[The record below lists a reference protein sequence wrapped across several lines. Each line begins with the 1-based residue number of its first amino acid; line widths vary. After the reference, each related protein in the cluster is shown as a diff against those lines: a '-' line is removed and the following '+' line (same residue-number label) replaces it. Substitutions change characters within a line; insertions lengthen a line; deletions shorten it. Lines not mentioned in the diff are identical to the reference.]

1 MDRSSLIRKPTQK
14 DVARLA
20 GVSRA
25 TVSYVINDR
34 DKQGIVISDET
45 RQRVLAAVDQLGYVV
60 NAGAQA
66 LRSGDTKT
74 IGVMLPLYENPFF
87 WEILKG
93 VSSAANEAGYKVL
106 LANSALDPEKANQT
120 ITELSE
126 QRIDGLIVLMDFAS
140 LPARVMDQLRS
151 STHPIVEGSS
161 SVNSDFDLILQD
173 YGDGMHAIM
182 AHLFQLGHRHIGY
195 LHGVQESTTQ
205 GQDRLSAFPVAFAN
219 AGLPYDPSWV
229 YRCGQSLDDGYQKA
243 LEILQQP
250 ERPTAVVAI
259 NDLLAIAMI
268 RAAADLG
275 IRVPEDV
282 SIASFDDIPFAQ
294 FSVPRLTTIQPLP
307 VQNGRDAV
315 RLLLKRLEDPDRAR
329 EIVRAPWQLHIR
341 ESTGPV
347 PDKIR

>member
-1 MDRSSLIRKPTQK
+1 MRKPTQN

-34 DKQGIVISDET
+34 DTQGIAISDET

-66 LRSGDTKT
+66 LRSGDTKA

-106 LANSALDPEKANQT
+106 LANSALDPEKTNQT
-120 ITELSE
+120 ITELAE
-126 QRIDGLIVLMDFAS
+126 QRIDGLILLMEFAS
-140 LPARVMDQLRS
+140 LPARVMEQLRS

-161 SVNSDFDLILQD
+161 SVDSDFDLILQD
-173 YGDGMHAIM
+173 YAEGMHAIM
-182 AHLFQLGHRHIGY
+182 AHLFELGHRRIGY

-205 GQDRLSAFPVAFAN
+205 GQDRLRAFPKAFDA

-229 YRCGQSLDDGYQKA
+229 YRCGQSLHEGYRKA

-250 ERPTAVVAI
+250 ERPTAIVAI
-259 NDLLAIAMI
+259 NDLLAIAFV

-294 FSVPRLTTIQPLP
+294 FYVPRLTTIQPAP
-307 VQNGRDAV
+307 EQNGRDAV
-315 RLLLKRLEDPDRAR
+315 RLLLKRLEDPDRER
-329 EIVRAPWQLHIR
+329 EIVRAGWQLHIR

-347 PDKIR
+347 PDKIQ

>member
-1 MDRSSLIRKPTQK
+1 MDRSNAMKQPTQN

-25 TVSYVINDR
+25 TVSYVINDK

-45 RQRVLAAVDQLGYVV
+45 RQRVLAAVDQLGYVI

-93 VSSAANEAGYKVL
+93 VSNAANEAGYKVL
-106 LANSALDPEKANQT
+106 LANSALDPEQTNQT
-120 ITELSE
+120 ITELAE
-126 QRIDGLIVLMDFAS
+126 QRIDGLILLMEFAS

-151 STHPIVEGSS
+151 SSHPIVEGSS

-173 YGDGMHAIM
+173 YSEGMHAILS
-182 AHLFQLGHRHIGY
+182 HLFELGHRRVGY

-205 GQDRLSAFPVAFAN
+205 GQDRLSAFRKAFVD
-219 AGLPYDPSWV
+219 AGLAYDPSWI
-229 YRCGQSLDDGYQKA
+229 YRCGQSLDEGYQKA

-250 ERPTAVVAI
+250 GRPTAIVAI
-259 NDLLAIAMI
+259 NDLLAIACI

-275 IRVPEDV
+275 IHVPGDL
-282 SIASFDDIPFAQ
+282 SIASFDDIPFAR
-294 FSVPRLTTIQPLP
+294 FSVPRLTTIQPSP
-307 VQNGRDAV
+307 EQNGRDAV
-315 RLLLKRLEDPDRAR
+315 RLLLKRLEDPDRER
-329 EIVRAPWQLHIR
+329 EIVRAGWRLHVR